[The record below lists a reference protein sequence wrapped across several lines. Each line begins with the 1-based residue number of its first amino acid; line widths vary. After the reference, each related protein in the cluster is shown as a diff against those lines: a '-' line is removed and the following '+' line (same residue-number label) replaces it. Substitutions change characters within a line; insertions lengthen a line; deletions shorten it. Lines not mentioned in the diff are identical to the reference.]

1 MKRLLKHLPT
11 LAFLL
16 FSVAGFAQQKT
27 YKSELG
33 FNSENDAY
41 LATGQDRYYT
51 NGLFINFRS
60 AATKLDTLKYRKK
73 IWSISAGQTL
83 YNAQTGAV
91 PNEDYVDRPF
101 AAYLYGGVSMQ
112 YFGKRENS
120 TKISLQVGTIG
131 SAALGKPTQE
141 LIHTTFGFYDI
152 NGWQFQVKNEIGV
165 NINLQS
171 HVFLYRSESKNID
184 FSMPIEAR
192 IGNTFSGLKSGIL
205 LRIGTLNP
213 FYHSVAT
220 NSNIATK
227 QESGL
232 QKKEFYFFLK
242 PSLDLV
248 LYDATIRG
256 GYFITDKGPITYQS
270 KPVVFAQQVGIAYAN
285 ERWTLDFSAIFK
297 TKELQEMM
305 QSNQYGSLNIYYRF

>member
-1 MKRLLKHLPT
+1 MRRFLKYLFT
-11 LAFLL
+11 FAFLL
-16 FSVAGFAQQKT
+16 FCIPGFAQQKT

-60 AATKLDTLKYRKK
+60 VAKEVDPLKYRKK
-73 IWSISAGQTL
+73 IWSITAGQTL
-83 YNAQTGAV
+83 FNAQSGAV
-91 PNEDYVDRPF
+91 PNENYVDRPF
-101 AAYLYGGVSMQ
+101 AAYLYGGVSMH
-112 YFGKRENS
+112 YFGKGENS
-120 TKISLQVGTIG
+120 TKISLQMGTIG
-131 SAALGKPTQE
+131 PAALGKPTQE
-141 LIHTTFGFYDI
+141 LIHNTFGFYDI

-171 HVFLYRSESKNID
+171 HVFLYRSKNKNID

-192 IGNTFSGLKSGIL
+192 IGNTFSGLKSGVL

-220 NSNIATK
+220 NSNIATQ

-248 LYDATIRG
+248 LYDATIKG

-270 KPVVFAQQVGIAYAN
+270 QPVVFAQQVGLAYAN
-285 ERWTLDFSAIFK
+285 QRWTLDFSAIFK
-297 TKELQEMM
+297 TKELKEML